1 VITLLRGSAA
11 ALDAH
16 CARLAAESDLALPVF
31 PPVAA
36 RCWNGVRN
44 LLAGVAR
51 RRGTD
56 FVAGVLARRP
66 AAASLVPGCFQG
78 ELSAADRAER
88 ELLAAR
94 PDSHLSHNLLIQRPM
109 FAAWAELLHALLD
122 NGGFTLLVSDLARLD
137 RESLAALRAFY
148 RRFPASAPDLVVGY
162 DPRHDTPAPDSHGL
176 IWESPADD
184 VWRIALGFRALPGA
198 VTEDLEDRGKID
210 PAAFAAPDEDG
221 GPLEDGAAERAV
233 DEMRAAFRAFGFSTV
248 VRLGLALLRHEPRL
262 DPERT
267 AELHGLLGLA
277 AHNRQFLTRG
287 NRRLADFLEGHF
299 RAALA
304 AERDPVRRSCL
315 CYRLA
320 VVFGRR
326 KGEPEPALAWAR
338 QAIEEAETPGLPPLR
353 KAHLQGWAHNIEALA
368 LLRSGRPAEAEVSC
382 ERAFALLDE
391 ALAGLPAGVEPSTAP
406 DQLVREAAFTH
417 SLLADNLAALAK
429 TAGDAGRLAHWKEI
443 ADRLGEHFPGL
454 SRFES
459 VTWIE
464 IFRERRELRNALAR
478 AEHGLEDARAE
489 QDALREYEYEVHSAD
504 LHDRLGE
511 VEAAFAAFERARD
524 LRHRLGSPRFLRPVE
539 IPAAAAAARAGRTA
553 EARFQF
559 QLLLELET
567 SDATAAQL
575 LAAMAGLAAREGDA
589 GEADER
595 MNEAIGR
602 AVESGERDALLAVA
616 VAAGRACQVLGWDEA
631 ARDAYRRALE
641 IAGPAGSAGED
652 SAPPASLLW
661 AALLGAWE
669 TGDPDP
675 EIPVRCLLQ
684 TGPALEDADAW
695 WDLPRLVRALAA
707 IAVTA
712 PGRLADPALAESLR
726 DLRAAAAERA
736 DCAAPLDELRAAL
749 A

>member
-1 VITLLRGSAA
+1 MITLLRGSAA

-31 PPVAA
+31 PPVAP

-51 RRGTD
+51 RRGAD

-66 AAASLVPGCFQG
+66 AAASLVPGCFEG
-78 ELSAADRAER
+78 ELSAADLAER

-94 PDSHLSHNLLIQRPM
+94 PESHLSHNLLIQRPM

-122 NGGFTLLVSDLARLD
+122 GGGFTLLVSDLARLD

-148 RRFPASAPDLVVGY
+148 RRFPDSAPDLVVGY

-210 PAAFAAPDEDG
+210 AAAFADPEGD
-221 GPLEDGAAERAV
+221 GPLAEGAAEHAV

-262 DPERT
+262 DPARA

-287 NRRLADFLEGHF
+287 NRRLADFLERHF

-326 KGEPEPALAWAR
+326 KGEPEPALVWAR
-338 QAIEEAETPGLPPLR
+338 QAIEEAETPGIPPLR

-368 LLRSGRPAEAEVSC
+368 LLRSGRSAEAEVSC

-489 QDALREYEYEVHSAD
+489 QDALREYEYEVHGAD

-511 VEAAFAAFERARD
+511 AEAAFAAFERARD
-524 LRHRLGSPRFLRPVE
+524 LRRRLGSPRFLRPVE
-539 IPAAAAAARAGRTA
+539 IPAAAAAARTGRTA
-553 EARFQF
+553 EARFLF
-559 QLLLELET
+559 QTLLELET
-567 SDATAAQL
+567 SDATAAQI
-575 LAAMAGLAAREGDA
+575 LAALAGLAAREGDA
-589 GEADER
+589 AEADER

-616 VAAGRACQVLGWDEA
+616 VAAGRACQLLGRDEA

-641 IAGPAGSAGED
+641 IAGPDGSTGEE
-652 SAPPASLLW
+652 SAPPAALLW
-661 AALLGAWE
+661 AARLGAWE
-669 TGDPDP
+669 TGDRDP

-684 TGPALEDADAW
+684 TGPALEEADAW
-695 WDLPRLVRALAA
+695 WDLPRLIRALAA
-707 IAVTA
+707 VAST
-712 PGRLADPALAESLR
+712 GRQRLADPALAEPLR
-726 DLRAAAAERA
+726 DLRAAASERA
-736 DCAAPLDELRAAL
+736 DCAAPLEELRAAL

>member
-1 VITLLRGSAA
+1 MITLLRGSAA

-16 CARLAAESDLALPVF
+16 CARLAESDLALPVF
-31 PPVAA
+31 PPTVP

-51 RRGTD
+51 RRGAD
-56 FVAGVLARRP
+56 FVAGILARRP
-66 AAASLVPGCFQG
+66 AAASLVPGCFDG
-78 ELSAADRAER
+78 ELSADALAER

-94 PDSHLSHNLLIQRPM
+94 PESHLSHNLLIQRPM
-109 FAAWAELLHALLD
+109 FSAWAELLHGLLD
-122 NGGFTLLVSDLARLD
+122 GGGFTLLVSDLARLD

-148 RRFPASAPDLVVGY
+148 RRFPDDAPDLVVGY

-198 VTEDLEDRGKID
+198 VTEELE
-210 PAAFAAPDEDG
+210 AARALHTGPVLLPPEDG
-221 GPLEDGAAERAV
+221 SGGDADAV
-233 DEMRAAFRAFGFSTV
+233 LDAMRAAFRSFGFTAV
-248 VRLGLALLRHEPRL
+248 LRLGLALLQREPGL
-262 DPERT
+262 DAEQA
-267 AELHGLLGLA
+267 AELHGLLALS

-320 VVFGRR
+320 VTFGRR
-326 KGEPEPALAWAR
+326 KGEPGPALVWAR
-338 QAIEEAETPGLPPLR
+338 QAIEEAGAPGIPPLQ

-382 ERAFALLDE
+382 ERAFALLDG
-391 ALAGLPAGVEPSTAP
+391 ALAALPAGTEPSTAP

-429 TAGDAGRLAHWKEI
+429 AAGDAGRLAHWKEI
-443 ADRLGEHFPGL
+443 ADGLGEHFPGL
-454 SRFES
+454 TRFEA

-464 IFRERRELRNALAR
+464 IFRDRRELRNALAR
-478 AEHGLEDARAE
+478 AEHGREDARAE
-489 QDALREYEYEVHSAD
+489 QDALREYEYEVHCAD

-511 VEAAFAAFERARD
+511 AEAAFAAFERARD
-524 LRHRLGSPRFLRPVE
+524 LRHRLGSPRFLRPVAA
-539 IPAAAAAARAGRTA
+539 PAAAAAARAGRIA
-553 EARFQF
+553 EARFLYQN
-559 QLLLELET
+559 LLEQEV
-567 SDATAAQL
+567 SDAVAAQI
-575 LAAMAGLAAREGDA
+575 LAALAELAAREGDGA
-589 GEADER
+589 EADER

-616 VAAGRACQVLGWDEA
+616 VAAGRACRALGRDEA
-631 ARDAYRRALE
+631 AHDAYRRALE
-641 IAGPAGSAGED
+641 IAGPDGMDGQEVP
-652 SAPPASLLW
+652 PPASLLW
-661 AALLGAWE
+661 AARLGAWE
-669 TGDPDP
+669 TGERDP
-675 EIPVRCLLQ
+675 EIPLRCLRR

-695 WDLPRLVRALAA
+695 WELPSLLQALAA
-707 IAVTA
+707 VA
-712 PGRLADPALAESLR
+712 PAGRLADPALAAPLH
-726 DLRAAAAERA
+726 DLQAAASERA
-736 DCAAPLDELRAAL
+736 DCAAPLAALRAAL